1 MSAQLISERMLRDQV
16 LGSLDWIEQK
26 RRLPRCSARRAVDRL
41 KSAKENRS
49 A

>member
-26 RRLPRCSARRAVDRL
+26 RRLAAVLRAKGGRPLEVR
-41 KSAKENRS
+41 EGEP
-49 A
+49 